1 MEPYLALSAAPIDT
15 PALLRRDKR
24 RTYPAIRRDAARY
37 RGNILVTAQE
47 PSRYDGS
54 TMADS
59 SAMSR
64 TEKLAL
70 ITPWIN
76 PEERITVQFDDQRD
90 INTVVT
96 DCTEQ
101 LVDLEL
107 ETPVPHMR
115 QKLSIPLSD
124 LEVSE
129 DPTHYT
135 RDPDKPL
142 QLKRLML
149 IVKGKRPPIVY

>member
-1 MEPYLALSAAPIDT
+1 MDNA
-15 PALLRRDKR
+15 
-24 RTYPAIRRDAARY
+24 
-37 RGNILVTAQE
+37 
-47 PSRYDGS
+47 
-54 TMADS
+54 

-64 TEKLAL
+64 AEKMAL

-76 PEERITVQFDDQRD
+76 PEERITVQFDDQYD
-90 INTVVT
+90 INTIVT
-96 DCTEQ
+96 DCSER

-107 ETPVPHMR
+107 ETNIPHIR

-124 LEVSE
+124 IEVSE

-142 QLKRLML
+142 QFKRLLL
-149 IVKGKRPPIVY
+149 IVRGMRPPIVY

>member
-1 MEPYLALSAAPIDT
+1 MTDHP
-15 PALLRRDKR
+15 
-24 RTYPAIRRDAARY
+24 
-37 RGNILVTAQE
+37 
-47 PSRYDGS
+47 
-54 TMADS
+54 

-64 TEKLAL
+64 ADKMAL

-96 DCTEQ
+96 GCNEQ

-107 ETPVPHMR
+107 ETTVPHLP
-115 QKLSIPLSD
+115 QKLSIPLSALD
-124 LEVSE
+124 VSE

-135 RDPDKPL
+135 RDPNQPL
-142 QLKRLML
+142 RFKRLLL
-149 IVKGKRPPIVY
+149 IVKGKRPAIIY

>member
-1 MEPYLALSAAPIDT
+1 MDIP
-15 PALLRRDKR
+15 
-24 RTYPAIRRDAARY
+24 
-37 RGNILVTAQE
+37 
-47 PSRYDGS
+47 
-54 TMADS
+54 

-64 TEKLAL
+64 ADKVAL

-76 PEERITVQFDDQRD
+76 PEERVTVQFDDQRD
-90 INTVVT
+90 INTTVT
-96 DCTEQ
+96 GCNEQ

-107 ETPVPHMR
+107 ETNIPHLP

-124 LEVSE
+124 VEVSE

-142 QLKRLML
+142 QFKRLLL
-149 IVKGKRPPIVY
+149 IVKGKRPAIVY

>member
-1 MEPYLALSAAPIDT
+1 MD
-15 PALLRRDKR
+15 
-24 RTYPAIRRDAARY
+24 
-37 RGNILVTAQE
+37 NQ
-47 PSRYDGS
+47 
-54 TMADS
+54 AD
-59 SAMSR
+59 MSR
-64 TEKLAL
+64 TDKLAL

-76 PEERITVQFDDQRD
+76 PEERVTVQFDDQRD
-90 INTVVT
+90 INTVVS
-96 DCTEQ
+96 DCTER

-115 QKLSIPLSD
+115 QKLSIPLSEID
-124 LEVSE
+124 VSE

-149 IVKGKRPPIVY
+149 IVKSKRPPIVY

>member
-1 MEPYLALSAAPIDT
+1 
-15 PALLRRDKR
+15 
-24 RTYPAIRRDAARY
+24 
-37 RGNILVTAQE
+37 
-47 PSRYDGS
+47 
-54 TMADS
+54 
-59 SAMSR
+59 MSR
-64 TEKLAL
+64 TKKLAL

-76 PEERITVQFDDQRD
+76 PEERITVQFEDQGD

-96 DCTEQ
+96 DCNER

-107 ETPVPHMR
+107 ETTVPHMR

-124 LEVSE
+124 IEVSE

-142 QLKRLML
+142 QLKRLL
-149 IVKGKRPPIVY
+149 LSVKGKPPAIVY

>member
-1 MEPYLALSAAPIDT
+1 
-15 PALLRRDKR
+15 
-24 RTYPAIRRDAARY
+24 
-37 RGNILVTAQE
+37 
-47 PSRYDGS
+47 
-54 TMADS
+54 MADNS
-59 SAMSR
+59 PTMSR
-64 TEKLAL
+64 AEKLAL

-76 PEERITVQFDDQRD
+76 PEERITVQFDDQGD
-90 INTVVT
+90 IDTIVA

-101 LVDLEL
+101 LVDLKL

-124 LEVSE
+124 IEVSE

-142 QLKRLML
+142 QFKRLLL
-149 IVKGKRPPIVY
+149 IVQSKRPAIVY

>member
-1 MEPYLALSAAPIDT
+1 MDNVSD
-15 PALLRRDKR
+15 
-24 RTYPAIRRDAARY
+24 
-37 RGNILVTAQE
+37 
-47 PSRYDGS
+47 
-54 TMADS
+54 
-59 SAMSR
+59 MSR
-64 TEKLAL
+64 ADKMAL

-90 INTVVT
+90 INTIVT
-96 DCTEQ
+96 GCNER

-107 ETPVPHMR
+107 ETNIPHLP

-124 LEVSE
+124 VEVSE

-142 QLKRLML
+142 EFKRLLL
-149 IVKGKRPPIVY
+149 IVKGKRPAVVY